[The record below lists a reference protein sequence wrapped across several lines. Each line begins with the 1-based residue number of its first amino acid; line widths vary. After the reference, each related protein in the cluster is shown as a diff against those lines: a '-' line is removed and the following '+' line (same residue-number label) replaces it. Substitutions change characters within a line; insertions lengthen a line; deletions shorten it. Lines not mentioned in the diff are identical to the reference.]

1 MKKRN
6 NDVIIEFLGTS
17 RDEVTGSCVLVSY
30 VNSDD
35 ERENI
40 LIECGMNQGC
50 PTMLSDY
57 NTNKRM
63 VEKIPFSNIKY
74 IFVNHVHVDHIGN
87 LPTAFNRGFTGNV
100 IATEDNREL
109 MIPLLNDTYTIHL
122 KNVKKINEK
131 GKNLDLL
138 FNKTDVHTAIH
149 KTRTFE
155 KNIIHKLNETLSFRF
170 LPNNHCVGSCQLE
183 LFIKK
188 PSGKVAKIFYSSDL
202 GSNYNSK
209 QSPFLDDIIYST
221 TSDISIFE
229 ATYGNKDRNFAKKEV
244 INERKDLITQI
255 KKYTSMNHRVL
266 IPSFSFSRSQM
277 LMSFLYDNLKD
288 DKDFD
293 NISVIVDSKLLN
305 DINGVYSKI
314 LKGENKEYWEQVLS
328 WSNFHFVK
336 EFKDTE
342 TIIKKKDI
350 PMVIISSSG
359 MCNAGH
365 VVSYAKSI
373 LLNPNDCMIFVGY
386 CGLNTL
392 GNMIQNNR
400 LNSVTINREIYEKKC
415 DIISY
420 KTFSSHIQQAE
431 LIDYMKKINTGKIL
445 LHHGSTSSKEELK
458 LAAKEELFK
467 ANKTTPIEIVTNKNK
482 EFRV

>member
-1 MKKRN
+1 
-6 NDVIIEFLGTS
+6 
-17 RDEVTGSCVLVSY
+17 
-30 VNSDD
+30 
-35 ERENI
+35 
-40 LIECGMNQGC
+40 
-50 PTMLSDY
+50 
-57 NTNKRM
+57 
-63 VEKIPFSNIKY
+63 
-74 IFVNHVHVDHIGN
+74 
-87 LPTAFNRGFTGNV
+87 
-100 IATEDNREL
+100 
-109 MIPLLNDTYTIHL
+109 
-122 KNVKKINEK
+122 
-131 GKNLDLL
+131 
-138 FNKTDVHTAIH
+138 
-149 KTRTFE
+149 
-155 KNIIHKLNETLSFRF
+155 
-170 LPNNHCVGSCQLE
+170 
-183 LFIKK
+183 
-188 PSGKVAKIFYSSDL
+188 
-202 GSNYNSK
+202 
-209 QSPFLDDIIYST
+209 
-221 TSDISIFE
+221 
-229 ATYGNKDRNFAKKEV
+229 
-244 INERKDLITQI
+244 
-255 KKYTSMNHRVL
+255 MNHRVL

-445 LHHGSTSSKEELK
+445 
-458 LAAKEELFK
+458 
-467 ANKTTPIEIVTNKNK
+467 
-482 EFRV
+482 